1 MRTWFDIYPNEDLEG
16 KHFFPDHKD
25 CGWLIHV
32 RINPHRNPN
41 IIPEAS
47 ETFVRELLAS
57 TMFEH
62 RVIKES
68 DDLLAGLPRGHTG

>member
-1 MRTWFDIYPNEDLEG
+1 LKGQY
-16 KHFFPDHKD
+16 FFPDHKD

-32 RINPHRNPN
+32 RINPRRPAN
-41 IIPEAS
+41 IIPEESKA
-47 ETFVRELLAS
+47 FVRELLAS

-68 DDLLAGLPRGHTG
+68 GDFLEGLRRGHID